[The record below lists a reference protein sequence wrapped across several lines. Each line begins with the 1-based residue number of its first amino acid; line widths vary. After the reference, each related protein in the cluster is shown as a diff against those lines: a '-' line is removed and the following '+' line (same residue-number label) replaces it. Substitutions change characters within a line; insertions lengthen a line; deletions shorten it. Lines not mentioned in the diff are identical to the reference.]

1 MSEKLI
7 WVSKEENS
15 TESLDTKKTLQQ
27 FNKDTE
33 DYTEKYVTVWKVS
46 IVQLDIL
53 LESNHPLLK
62 HGTAEWNSR

>member
-33 DYTEKYVTVWKVS
+33 DYTEKYVAVWKVS

-53 LESNHPLLK
+53 LECNHPLLK

>member
-15 TESLDTKKTLQQ
+15 TESLDTKKTQQQ

-33 DYTEKYVTVWKVS
+33 DYTEKYVAVWKVS

>member
-27 FNKDTE
+27 FHKDTE
-33 DYTEKYVTVWKVS
+33 DYTEKYVAVWKVS

-62 HGTAEWNSR
+62 HGTAE